1 MEATSRTCRKA
12 LITPLSSGRRARPRQ
27 GPSGRHA
34 GREPGVQPPLLL
46 AASRTVTFAELQTFF
61 PQLIGRKGLWG
72 VGVGEGV
79 VVF

>member
-12 LITPLSSGRRARPRQ
+12 LITPLSSRR

-34 GREPGVQPPLLL
+34 GREPSVQPPLLL